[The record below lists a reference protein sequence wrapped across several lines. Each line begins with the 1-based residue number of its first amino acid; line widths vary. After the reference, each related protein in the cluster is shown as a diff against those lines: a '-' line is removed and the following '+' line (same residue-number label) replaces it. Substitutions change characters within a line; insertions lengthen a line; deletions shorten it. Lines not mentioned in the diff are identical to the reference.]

1 MRKIKKERVLSSE
14 RKDRNHSGGNKRRR
28 KKVCKITCM
37 FYVGV
42 TELKRSVMFTGEQ

>member
-1 MRKIKKERVLSSE
+1 MGKIKKERILSSE
-14 RKDRNHSGGNKRRR
+14 RKDRNHSGGNKRR